1 VITKIDDWPT
11 IDVSAG
17 GVKFQRPAILQ
28 K

>member
-1 VITKIDDWPT
+1 MTWPT